1 MSEAKWT
8 AGPWSIVRYGDG
20 SSLVIH
26 SDTDN
31 RVCFMATASSDRPT
45 SHAEIRANAR
55 LISAAPDLAEALEAI
70 MQAADSVKL
79 RLCDDPDEYSDH
91 EKHRALNNLYDEIG
105 GARAALSKAGGLAG
119 ASHD

>member
-1 MSEAKWT
+1 M
-8 AGPWSIVRYGDG
+8 
-20 SSLVIH
+20 H
-26 SDTDN
+26 
-31 RVCFMATASSDRPT
+31 DRPDLPCVVDADRLIVAQCWDDGH
-45 SHAEIRANAR
+45 SESECEANAR

-105 GARAALSKAGGLAG
+105 AARAALSKAGGLAG
-119 ASHD
+119 APHD